1 LLFLQTFKCAH
12 NAKKKNIF
20 FSVSIIASALYYFF
34 SYFTSISINLSIPV
48 CLWKKYLRW
57 TIENH
62 KRAITKKIPKHFI
75 SLLDISGLSRVQ
87 NIYISFSS
95 SAFLLL
101 LLCLCGILNWRRSS
115 SNVMIMKMK
124 CNNDKINSK
133 QLAVQDVNKLIS
145 GKQKNI

>member
-1 LLFLQTFKCAH
+1 MFM
-12 NAKKKNIF
+12 
-20 FSVSIIASALYYFF
+20 
-34 SYFTSISINLSIPV
+34 
-48 CLWKKYLRW
+48 KKYLRW

-62 KRAITKKIPKHFI
+62 KRAITKKKKIPKHFI

-95 SAFLLL
+95 SAFCLL

-115 SNVMIMKMK
+115 SNVMMMKMK

-145 GKQKNI
+145 GKQKIFNFIWFTKKNFSSLFMFIFARIIVWQQYNHERNILQRRN